1 MTASPLDPA
10 KVDRLLAR
18 VRREV
23 DEGLLP
29 ATQIAVARD
38 GEVLID

>member
-1 MTASPLDPA
+1 MGAPGLDPA

-23 DEGLLP
+23 DAGLQAITP
-29 ATQIAVARD
+29 PGKPVDR
-38 GEVLID
+38 VSR